1 MEFGKKAVKK
11 IKISKTKKKLI
22 KNTNPYCHTS
32 PVKANFQF
40 KY

>member
-11 IKISKTKKKLI
+11 IKISKTKKTH